1 MEKKKM
7 DKAVVKYFLLAAVLV
22 LVIRYFEEVLG
33 MIGNIWQIATPL
45 LMGCVIAY
53 VLNIVMRRI
62 ERIYFPNSEK
72 KAVIKTRRA
81 VGIVG
86 SIALILA
93 IAVLI
98 VTLVLPELINTIKLM
113 GQGIPPFVESCIDWL
128 VNNSSQFPELGKQL
142 QSLEID
148 WASLTRNIFS
158 YLTAGVGGLLNSTI
172 SIVTVVG
179 GGVINFVVALIFAV
193 YLLAG
198 KEKLSA
204 QIKRMLCA
212 YLKEEKVQ
220 AVRKVLH
227 TADNTF
233 SSFIIGQCTE
243 AVILGVLCILGML
256 LFQFPYAPMI
266 GTFVGA
272 TALIPI
278 VGAYLGAA
286 VGAFMILTV
295 SPLKALLFILFII
308 VLQQLEGNLIYPR
321 VVGSSIGLPGMWV
334 LAAVTIGGGLMGIP
348 GMLLGVPLAATV
360 YKLLA
365 KDVRHR
371 LKNGDSFRLSDKK
384 NKKQKEEL
392 QKEKKKSKEQQKEK
406 EKEKERN
413 KEKNKEKNKE
423 GAALAETEKPLTALQ
438 EALLLPDPVGGK
450 KKKKSNVDSKTP
462 EPGSAEH
469 TVSRLLA
476 EAEAKMRENPSEENI
491 QDENRDVKKET
502 AERVK
507 EKSDREK
514 PDRENSDR
522 KNSDKEKPDKQ
533 KSDREKKEQKENFG
547 GNREEKPAPREKQ
560 KPKKRQN
567 PVKKQDEEKVQEPTK
582 SEVSAKKPEAEKVQ
596 APDKKPK
603 SEKSGMPDKK
613 QEPTK
618 NEASVKKPEAEK
630 SEAPAKKPEP
640 EKTRTA
646 EEKPARRSSVPP
658 RPAERARQLP
668 IKTADQ
674 ISPVKKTDSSLEE

>member
-62 ERIYFPNSEK
+62 ERIYFPNSGK

-204 QIKRMLCA
+204 QIKRMLRA

-220 AVRKVLH
+220 AVRKVLY

-413 KEKNKEKNKE
+413 KEKNKE
-423 GAALAETEKPLTALQ
+423 GAATAEAEKPLTALQ

-476 EAEAKMRENPSEENI
+476 EAEAKMRENPSEEYV

-502 AERVK
+502 AEKVK
-507 EKSDREK
+507 EK

-522 KNSDKEKPDKQ
+522 KNSDRKTSDKEKPDKQ

-567 PVKKQDEEKVQEPTK
+567 PVKKQDEEKAQEPAK

-596 APDKKPK
+596 APDKKP
-603 SEKSGMPDKK
+603 ESG
-613 QEPTK
+613 
-618 NEASVKKPEAEK
+618 
-630 SEAPAKKPEP
+630 
-640 EKTRTA
+640 
-646 EEKPARRSSVPP
+646 EKPARRSSVPP
-658 RPAERARQLP
+658 RPVERARQLP

-674 ISPVKKTDSSLEE
+674 ISPVKKTDSSPEE

>member
-7 DKAVVKYFLLAAVLV
+7 DKAVVKYFMLAAVLV

-62 ERIYFPNSEK
+62 ERIYFPNSGK

-204 QIKRMLCA
+204 QIKRMLRA

-413 KEKNKEKNKE
+413 KEKNKE
-423 GAALAETEKPLTALQ
+423 GAALAEAEKPLTALQ

-476 EAEAKMRENPSEENI
+476 EAEAKMRENPSEEYV

-502 AERVK
+502 AEKVK
-507 EKSDREK
+507 EK
-514 PDRENSDR
+514 PDRENSDRKNSDRKNSDR

-533 KSDREKKEQKENFG
+533 KSDREKREQKENFD

-567 PVKKQDEEKVQEPTK
+567 PVKKQDEEKAPEP
-582 SEVSAKKPEAEKVQ
+582 EKVQ
-596 APDKKPK
+596 ALGKK
-603 SEKSGMPDKK
+603 SEAEKNGTSEKKQELTKNETSVKK
-613 QEPTK
+613 QEP
-618 NEASVKKPEAEK
+618 EK
-630 SEAPAKKPEP
+630 AQIPAKKPESG
-640 EKTRTA
+640 
-646 EEKPARRSSVPP
+646 EKPARRSSVPP
-658 RPAERARQLP
+658 RPVERARQLP

-674 ISPVKKTDSSLEE
+674 ISPVKKTDSSPEE